1 MKPLPEDA
9 SELESMAWA
18 LTVVIEERLD
28 ELVELLAE
36 EGIDALKVVEIVRR
50 FVEDAEREDLAKI

>member
-1 MKPLPEDA
+1 MKRAPDDA
-9 SELESMAWA
+9 TECEVMAWA
-18 LTVVIEERLD
+18 LTVVLEERLD